1 MRRSTTTAL
10 SERGYYNRAPVD
22 AVADLIDTHFFFLA
36 IFVILG
42 FRPA

>member
-1 MRRSTTTAL
+1 VA
-10 SERGYYNRAPVD
+10 
-22 AVADLIDTHFFFLA
+22 AVSDLIDTHFFFLA